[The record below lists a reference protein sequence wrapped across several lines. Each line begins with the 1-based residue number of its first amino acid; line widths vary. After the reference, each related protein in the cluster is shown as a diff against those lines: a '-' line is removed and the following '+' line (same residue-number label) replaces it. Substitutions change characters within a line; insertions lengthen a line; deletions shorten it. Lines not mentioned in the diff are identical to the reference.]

1 MNEAR
6 YGARHA
12 LASRRRSGREC
23 GPRTSERAGA
33 RRRTGDRDR
42 PDSFRVQLKLDSPTN
57 EGAPP
62 ARETMVTA
70 DGIQKP
76 ARLIE
81 FE

>member
-1 MNEAR
+1 MPVMLWLFAAAAAANAAPEPANAPAPVVVQATATVR
-6 YGARHA
+6 I
-12 LASRRRSGREC
+12 LSG
-23 GPRTSERAGA
+23 
-33 RRRTGDRDR
+33 
-42 PDSFRVQLKLDSPTN
+42 VQLKLDSPTN

-62 ARETMVTA
+62 ARETTVTA